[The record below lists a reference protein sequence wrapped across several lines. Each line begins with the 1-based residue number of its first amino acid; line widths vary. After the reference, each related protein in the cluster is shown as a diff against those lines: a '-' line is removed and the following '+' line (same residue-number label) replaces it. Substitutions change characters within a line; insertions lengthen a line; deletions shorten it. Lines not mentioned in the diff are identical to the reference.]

1 MNKSEE
7 KVCHWVEFDRR
18 VVTSHPILLPP
29 STLPPNTPPPFAP
42 LPPVPPP
49 PPPFAP
55 LPPVPPTASCP
66 PSGWPA
72 TCQQD
77 NNT

>member
-29 STLPPNTPPPFAP
+29 STLPP
-42 LPPVPPP
+42 VPPP
-49 PPPFAP
+49 PY
-55 LPPVPPTASCP
+55 LPTASCP

>member
-42 LPPVPPP
+42 LPPVPP
-49 PPPFAP
+49 
-55 LPPVPPTASCP
+55 TASCP

-77 NNT
+77 NQNT